1 MALFG
6 GNKEDKKEQ
15 QLNERLERYGL
26 SNVKPEYRE
35 YLKFMLN
42 MDIGADLQQKSE
54 AYLQVIK
61 EQNWMI
67 IRLLNDIANK

>member
-6 GNKEDKKEQ
+6 GNNDKKEQ
-15 QLNERLERYGL
+15 QLTERLERYGL
-26 SNVKPEYRE
+26 QNVKPEYRD

-42 MDIGADLQQKSE
+42 MDIGADLQGKSD